1 MVIEPPNRAAGVLAA
16 QARKPGNPGE
26 VARAAAHDNSTA
38 PSAAPLGA
46 LRADAPPR
54 HAYRRGSRGLA
65 LAIASDP
72 DRLQQAVQEFESATS
87 SRGHAVVVSIQIE
100 LWDAVTTAHSGG
112 ACSRLTP
119 ESYTKTV
126 AVLRKAGY
134 RSAMLIASAAKLRH
148 IEAGHEWTQV
158 LARHAQKA
166 AKAVKRGIGPDAH
179 SAAFPLGSVADLPL
193 KKAEVTDNGPLWGQR
208 LVVISCWL
216 LLREVE
222 LSALAQVVSHA

>member
-1 MVIEPPNRAAGVLAA
+1 MPKSRKNPYSLGRGGTLVVIQPQRAAAGSLAA
-16 QARKPGNPGE
+16 PARKPGGLGAVVQP
-26 VARAAAHDNSTA
+26 TA
-38 PSAAPLGA
+38 SGGSSAPCNAPLGA

-100 LWDAVTTAHSGG
+100 LWDAVNTAHSGG
-112 ACSRLTP
+112 ASSLLTP

-148 IEAGHEWTQV
+148 IEQGTSGHRPW
-158 LARHAQKA
+158 
-166 AKAVKRGIGPDAH
+166 PDT
-179 SAAFPLGSVADLPL
+179 PR
-193 KKAEVTDNGPLWGQR
+193 KQQR
-208 LVVISCWL
+208 P
-216 LLREVE
+216 
-222 LSALAQVVSHA
+222 